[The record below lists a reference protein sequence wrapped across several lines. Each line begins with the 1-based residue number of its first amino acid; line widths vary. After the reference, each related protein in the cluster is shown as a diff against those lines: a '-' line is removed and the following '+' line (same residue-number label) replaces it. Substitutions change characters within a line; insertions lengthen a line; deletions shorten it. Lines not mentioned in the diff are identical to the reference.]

1 MHTSVATKREKQQST
16 DSRNVVAAART
27 GGSKRSPFISRETI
41 KSIIGAV
48 IIFLV
53 IRTFLVE
60 AYHIPSGSMEPTLLV
75 GDFLFVNKAIYG
87 AHIPF
92 TNTNLPGFS
101 DPVRNSVAVY
111 ESPSQ
116 ERLRPELRLPNDLTP
131 VVVKRLVG
139 TPGDTLY
146 MREGLLYVNGNAQPR
161 PEGEALKPLGWV
173 DEPDPSFS
181 WQKSYEIAGSRF
193 GPPPEQPTHDNWGP
207 LVIPPKHYFSLG
219 DNRYNSVDARYYGPI
234 PRANIRG
241 KPMFIYLSIDFDDW
255 RVRWS
260 RIGDGIH

>member
-1 MHTSVATKREKQQST
+1 MATKREKQQSSDT
-16 DSRNVVAAART
+16 RNVVAAARA
-27 GGSKRSPFISRETI
+27 GGRRRSSTFISRETLT
-41 KSIIGAV
+41 SIVGAV
-48 IIFLV
+48 VIFLV

-92 TNTNLPGFS
+92 THTNLPGFS
-101 DPVRNSVAVY
+101 DPERNSVAVY

-116 ERLRPELRLPNDLTP
+116 ARLRPELRIPNDLTP

-146 MREGLLYVNGNAQPR
+146 MRAGLLYANGNAEPR
-161 PEGEALKPLGWV
+161 PEGEALKPLGWE
-173 DEPDPSFS
+173 DTPDPSFD
-181 WQKSYEIAGSRF
+181 WQAQYEIRGSRF
-193 GPPPEQPTHDNWGP
+193 GPPPEVPTHDNWGP
-207 LVIPPKHYFSLG
+207 IVIPPGHYFSLG

-255 RVRWS
+255 RIRWS

>member
-1 MHTSVATKREKQQST
+1 MATKKRKQQSADT
-16 DSRNVVAAART
+16 RNVVAEARA
-27 GGSKRSPFISRETI
+27 GGKRRQASLVSRLALKEI
-41 KSIIGAV
+41 VGAV

-53 IRTFLVE
+53 IRTFLME

-92 TNTNLPGFS
+92 TNINLPGFS
-101 DPVRNSVAVY
+101 DPARNSVAVY

-116 ERLRPELRLPNDLTP
+116 ARLRPELRIPNDLTP

-146 MREGLLYVNGNAQPR
+146 MRDGLLFVNGDSEPR
-161 PEGEALKPLGWV
+161 PAGEALKPLGWE
-173 DEPDPSFS
+173 DAPDPSFS
-181 WQKSYEIAGSRF
+181 WQQSYEITGSRF
-193 GPPPEQPTHDNWGP
+193 GPPPEEPTHDDWGP
-207 LVIPPKHYFSLG
+207 IVIPPKHYFSLG

>member
-1 MHTSVATKREKQQST
+1 MATKRERQQKP
-16 DSRNVVAAART
+16 DSRSVVAAARS
-27 GGSKRSPFISRETI
+27 GRSKRQPLISRLALREI
-41 KSIIGAV
+41 VGAV

-75 GDFLFVNKAIYG
+75 GDFLFVNKAVYG

-92 TNTNLPGFS
+92 TNVNLPGFS

-116 ERLRPELRLPNDLTP
+116 SGLRPELRIPGDLTP

-146 MREGLLYVNGNAQPR
+146 MRDGLLYVNGTAEPR
-161 PEGEALKPLGWV
+161 PAGEALKPLGFV

-181 WQKSYEIAGSRF
+181 WQQSYEITGSRF
-193 GPPPEQPTHDNWGP
+193 GPPPERPTHDYWGP
-207 LVIPPKHYFSLG
+207 IVIPPQHYFSLG

-241 KPMFIYLSIDFDDW
+241 RPMFIYLSIDFADW
-255 RVRWS
+255 RIRWS
-260 RIGDGIH
+260 RIGDGIR

>member
-1 MHTSVATKREKQQST
+1 MATKRQKQQDTST
-16 DSRNVVAAART
+16 RNVVAAAR
-27 GGSKRSPFISRETI
+27 GGSAKRSPFISRETL

-48 IIFLV
+48 MIFLV

-75 GDFLFVNKAIYG
+75 GDFLFVNKAVYG
-87 AHIPF
+87 AHVPF
-92 TNTNLPGFS
+92 TSVNLPGFS
-101 DPVRNSVAVY
+101 DPARNSVAVY

-116 ERLRPELRLPNDLTP
+116 ERLRPELRIPNDLTP

-146 MREGLLYVNGNAQPR
+146 MRDGLLYVNGDSQPR
-161 PEGEALKPLGWV
+161 PAGEALKPLGWV
-173 DEPDPSFS
+173 DGPDPSFD
-181 WQKSYEIAGSRF
+181 WQKEYEIRNSRF
-193 GPPPEQPTHDNWGP
+193 GPPPQVPTHDNWGP
-207 LVIPPKHYFSLG
+207 FVIPPAHYFSLG

-234 PRANIRG
+234 PRENIRG
-241 KPMFIYLSIDFDDW
+241 RPMFIYLSIDFDDW
-255 RVRWS
+255 RVRWG